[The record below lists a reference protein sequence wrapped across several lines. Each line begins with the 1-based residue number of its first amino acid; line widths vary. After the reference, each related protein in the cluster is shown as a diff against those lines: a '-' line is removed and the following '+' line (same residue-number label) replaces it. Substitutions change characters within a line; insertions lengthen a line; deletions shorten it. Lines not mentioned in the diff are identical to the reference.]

1 MTCGGPSSVV
11 TTAMPG
17 PDNPIGSVQELSQSR
32 GVAPPQYVL
41 LDASGESHCPS
52 FTIQVVWCD
61 LKATGVGTSKVTS
74 QENIQNCFRFYNIF
88 IVYDQKE
95 AKRLAAKHLLEQ
107 VSGEG
112 GNSTSDNSC
121 DNTDGDTETE
131 NVVDNAH
138 DPEVK
143 KYTGNQVGALQ
154 EYVLSK
160 GLGDPVYTE
169 KEATGPPHKRCFT
182 LCCKVG
188 EIESERSGNT
198 KKEAKVRNN
207 NTFII
212 MILNCVH
219 FSTRLQGQC
228 WSY

>member
-1 MTCGGPSSVV
+1 VTCGGPSSVV

-41 LDASGESHCPS
+41 QDASGESHCPS

-61 LKATGVGTSKVTS
+61 LTATGVGTSK
-74 QENIQNCFRFYNIF
+74 
-88 IVYDQKE
+88 KE

-121 DNTDGDTETE
+121 DNTDGDRDTE

-198 KKEAKVRNN
+198 KKEAKHQAAGTVLELLTLSMQQENQKAVDGMDNN
-207 NTFII
+207 LKDLT
-212 MILNCVH
+212 L
-219 FSTRLQGQC
+219 
-228 WSY
+228 

>member
-1 MTCGGPSSVV
+1 M
-11 TTAMPG
+11 
-17 PDNPIGSVQELSQSR
+17 
-32 GVAPPQYVL
+32 
-41 LDASGESHCPS
+41 
-52 FTIQVVWCD
+52 
-61 LKATGVGTSKVTS
+61 
-74 QENIQNCFRFYNIF
+74 
-88 IVYDQKE
+88 
-95 AKRLAAKHLLEQ
+95 
-107 VSGEG
+107 SGEG

-121 DNTDGDTETE
+121 DNTDGDRDTE

-188 EIESERSGNT
+188 EIESKRSGNT

-212 MILNCVH
+212 MILNRLH
-219 FSTRLQGQC
+219 FSTRRQGQC

>member
-1 MTCGGPSSVV
+1 MGSSVV

-41 LDASGESHCPS
+41 QDASGESHCPS
-52 FTIQVVWCD
+52 FTIQVCWCD
-61 LKATGVGTSKVTS
+61 LTATGVGTSK
-74 QENIQNCFRFYNIF
+74 
-88 IVYDQKE
+88 KE

-121 DNTDGDTETE
+121 DNTDG
-131 NVVDNAH
+131 
-138 DPEVK
+138 PEVK

-188 EIESERSGNT
+188 EIESKRSGNT
-198 KKEAKVRNN
+198 KKEAKHQAAGTVLELLTLSMQQENQKAVDGMDNN
-207 NTFII
+207 LKDLT
-212 MILNCVH
+212 L
-219 FSTRLQGQC
+219 
-228 WSY
+228 

>member
-74 QENIQNCFRFYNIF
+74 QENIQNCFRFYNIV

-121 DNTDGDTETE
+121 DNTDGDRDTE

-207 NTFII
+207 NTFIV
-212 MILNCVH
+212 MILNCLH
-219 FSTRLQGQC
+219 FSTKLQGQC